1 MICRVCFKKIYRSLA
16 KKRKG
21 KSEETKRGRRRRR
34 PRGAQRRTAR
44 SVLRREPGVPHRE
57 TTSRDDTA
65 EPSSLVLSQAGAG
78 SSGVLRRWVG
88 RGGRRVFC
96 CPHLEAEAMRQRPR
110 PGGPRAPAPHLA
122 AHAARRAAQATGPP
136 EAGPC
141 HEPAL
146 PLPTTV
152 LGLGLRRG
160 REGSFVT
167 DPERTWRGPE
177 TVIQRTFERR
187 SRTPDSTRGCQCD
200 RQLNWG
206 H

>member
-21 KSEETKRGRRRRR
+21 KSEETKRGRHRRR

-96 CPHLEAEAMRQRPR
+96 CPHLEAEATRQRPR
-110 PGGPRAPAPHLA
+110 PGAPELPHPTSPLTQPAGPHRPRALQKQDHVMSL
-122 AHAARRAAQATGPP
+122 
-136 EAGPC
+136 PC
-141 HEPAL
+141 
-146 PLPTTV
+146 
-152 LGLGLRRG
+152 
-160 REGSFVT
+160 
-167 DPERTWRGPE
+167 
-177 TVIQRTFERR
+177 R
-187 SRTPDSTRGCQCD
+187 SRLRSSASGSGGAERGALSQTPREHGVA
-200 RQLNWG
+200 RKP
-206 H
+206 